1 MPADTRISNLQE
13 VPVTVRYLDANGRT
27 VSVDGPPVWEVNDET
42 LVAVEVAPD
51 GLSAV
56 VRSRG
61 PVGSTF
67 VTVTAD
73 AEIGDGT
80 RELVGTFEVEVFEIG
95 AVSVTF
101 EFGDVRDR
109 TA

>member
-1 MPADTRISNLQE
+1 MSAAARFNNLQE
-13 VPVTVRYLDANGRT
+13 IPVTVRYLDANGRT
-27 VSVDGPPVWEVNDET
+27 VNVEGVPVWQADDET
-42 LVAVEVAPD
+42 LVGVEVAPD

-61 PVGSTF
+61 PVGSTV

-73 AEIGDGT
+73 ADLGDGV
-80 RELVGTFEVEVFEIG
+80 RELVGVFDVLVFESG

-101 EFGDVRDR
+101 EFGDVRER
-109 TA
+109 SA